1 MDKKM
6 ILRVQEA
13 FPQDLGLGRARIN
26 NATKKELDLEIGDI
40 IAIEGKRITAARVF
54 RTQLEDE
61 GKDIIRL
68 DSITRNNI
76 SVSIDERVT
85 ISKAEA
91 KPAEE
96 IILTPVLKS
105 GHKIKFEE
113 GLSTFVLKVL
123 NKHPIVED
131 NIIVVPG
138 ITLMGGYLP
147 FKVIKTKPS
156 GIVYITD
163 KTNIQINQELLKEQI
178 PKEQQERVLYEDIG
192 GLKEELKRIREMV
205 ELPLRHPELFD
216 RLGIKSPKGVL
227 LYGPPGTGKT
237 MIAKAVAYESNA
249 HFVSIQGPEI
259 MSQYYGQSEAKIR
272 EIFDEAEKNV
282 PSIIFIDEIDSIAPK
297 RDETHGEVERR
308 VVAQLLTLMDGLKS
322 RGNVIVIGA
331 TNREDS
337 IDPAL
342 RRPGRFDREIEIG
355 VPSKADRL
363 DILKVHTRFMPIG
376 SSNSSNDNIEEAEKE
391 KNRILDRLSEMTVGF
406 VGADLAALCR
416 EAAMKTLRRYLPSI
430 DLEKPIPQS
439 LLNTMVVTEE
449 DFYEALKE
457 IEPSSLREV
466 SIDVPNVKWEDIGG
480 LEEAKRDIKESIEMP
495 IKNPEI
501 FKELGIEPVKGILLY
516 GPPGTGK
523 TMIAKAI
530 ATESGANFVSIKG
543 PEILSKWMGDSEK
556 AIRQLFKKAK
566 QASPSIIFIDEIDSI
581 ASKRRGDS
589 NEGRAMDSIVNQI
602 LTSMDGIENM
612 ENVFVLAA
620 TNRPDIIDES
630 LLRNGRFDK
639 LIYIPPPDKK
649 SRIEILKLHT
659 SKMHLAND
667 VSIEGLAD
675 QTENYVGAD
684 IKSLCREAALVAFRN
699 GAQKVSMEHFKK
711 AITNVHPTMNDKLK
725 DFYEQFRKNINTVP
739 SRKQEPHYYS

>member
-1 MDKKM
+1 M

-26 NATKKELDLEIGDI
+26 NATKKELELEIGDI
-40 IAIEGKRITAARVF
+40 IAIEGKRTTAARVF

-91 KPAEE
+91 KPADD

-113 GLSTFVLKVL
+113 GLSNFVLRVL

-163 KTNIQINQELLKEQI
+163 KTNIQINQELLKEPI

-272 EIFDEAEKNV
+272 EIFEEAEKNV

-376 SSNSSNDNIEEAEKE
+376 LSNSGNNNIEDVDKE
-391 KNRILDRLSEMTVGF
+391 KNRILEKLSEMTVGF

-430 DLEKPIPQS
+430 DLEKPIPQA

-449 DFYEALKE
+449 DFYDALKE

-466 SIDVPNVKWEDIGG
+466 SIDIPNVKWEDIGG

-501 FKELGIEPVKGILLY
+501 FKKLGIEPVKGILLY

-581 ASKRRGDS
+581 AAKRRGDN

-649 SRIEILKLHT
+649 SRMEILRLHT
-659 SKMHLAND
+659 AKMHLDND
-667 VSIEGLAD
+667 VSLESLAD

-684 IKSLCREAALVAFRN
+684 IKSVCRDAAIVAFRN
-699 GAQKVSMEHFKK
+699 GAQKVSMDHFRR
-711 AITNVHPTMNDKLK
+711 AIASVHPTMSDRLK
-725 DFYEQFRKNINTVP
+725 DFYEQFRKNINTTP